1 MDTLKQLCLYDRD
14 YYLWLETTVQQ
25 LKNGSFNKIDLANLI
40 EEVESLGR
48 KERAELRNRLKILFE
63 HLLKLNYWE
72 QEKEWNQ
79 RGWNLTIEEQKLQ
92 ITRLIADSPSLK
104 SHLDVLS
111 QEAYED
117 ALKITKLKTE
127 LDNLPE
133 NNPFDLNFL
142 NL

>member
-1 MDTLKQLCLYDRD
+1 MDERNSLSLYDRD
-14 YYLWLETTVQQ
+14 YYLWLNRTAEQ
-25 LKNGSFNKIDLANLI
+25 LKNGSFKELDLANLI
-40 EEVESLGR
+40 EEITSLGR

-72 QEKEWNQ
+72 REVKWNR
-79 RGWNLTIEEQKLQ
+79 RGWILTIEEQKLQ
-92 ITRLIADSPSLK
+92 IKRLILDSPSLK
-104 SHLDVLS
+104 SQLTILG

-133 NNPFDLNFL
+133 VNQFSLDFL
-142 NL
+142 EE